1 MLDHD
6 GFDLLIS
13 DLGLPD
19 GSGYEVMEYAA
30 EHYRLKGIAL
40 SGYGM
45 SEDVER
51 SKEAGFINHLIKPVD
66 LQTLMNAVSEACTV

>member
-1 MLDHD
+1 MLDHER
-6 GFDLLIS
+6 FDLLIC

-30 EHYRLKGIAL
+30 EHYGLKGIAL

-66 LQTLMNAVSEACTV
+66 LQTLMNAVSEACAV

>member
-1 MLDHD
+1 
-6 GFDLLIS
+6 
-13 DLGLPD
+13 
-19 GSGYEVMEYAA
+19 
-30 EHYRLKGIAL
+30 
-40 SGYGM
+40 M